1 LTNRLVCLAGA
12 ALALACGEPAPPPAP
27 PVASPEDLAAHTAE
41 FERGVVEV
49 TDGVHVAI
57 GFGLAN
63 SILIEGDDGVIIV
76 DTMESIEA
84 GREVREAFR
93 AITPKP
99 VRAIVYT
106 HNHTD
111 HVFGSPSKTPC

>member
-1 LTNRLVCLAGA
+1 MSSTRFLCLTGA
-12 ALALACGEPAPPPAP
+12 ALALACSDAPPAP
-27 PVASPEDLAAHTAE
+27 PVASPEDLAAHSAE

-49 TDGVHVAI
+49 TDGVHVAV

-63 SILIEGDDGVIIV
+63 SILIEGDGGVIVV

-93 AITPKP
+93 AITDDP
-99 VRAIVYT
+99 VRAVVFT

-111 HVFGSPSKTPC
+111 HVFGSPAFA